1 MSHEPKVHLERDE
14 HGVVTLILDDAK
26 RRNAMTPEL
35 GGALAAR
42 VRELVKDETVRAVV
56 LTGAGGAFSGG
67 GDLAMLERLR
77 AVSAAEAESFM
88 LDFYARYLSITQ
100 LAVPTLAAIEGPAI
114 GAGLCVA
121 LACDLCV
128 VDEDAKLA
136 LNFAKLGLHP
146 GMGATYLAPLRAGAM
161 RGAELLYTGRRF
173 DGREAVRLGLAL
185 EAVKASDVRARAV
198 AIARE
203 IATAAPLAI
212 RGLHRVMG
220 IDRGALMAA
229 LAHEAREQAV
239 SYASADL
246 GEGLRA
252 ASEKRAARFEGR

>member
-1 MSHEPKVHLERDE
+1 MSEPRVLLERD
-14 HGVVTLILDDAK
+14 GAVATLVLDDA
-26 RRNAMTPEL
+26 RRKNVMTPEL
-35 GGALAAR
+35 GASLRAR
-42 VRELVKDETVRAVV
+42 VEELRADPSVRAVV
-56 LTGAGGAFSGG
+56 LVGAEGTFSGG
-67 GDLAMLERLR
+67 GDLSMLERLR
-77 AVSAAEAESFM
+77 TLGAAETEAFM
-88 LDFYARYLSITQ
+88 LDFYARYLSITT
-100 LAVPTLAAIEGPAI
+100 LEVPTVAAVQGAAI

-128 VDEDAKLA
+128 VDEDARLA

-146 GMGATYLAPLRAGAM
+146 GMGATHLAPWRAGAM

-185 EAVKASDVRARAV
+185 EALPASDVRARAE
-198 AIARE
+198 ALARDIAGS
-203 IATAAPLAI
+203 APLAI
-212 RGLHRVMG
+212 RGLKRSLRV
-220 IDRGALMAA
+220 DPDALGRA

-252 ASEKRAARFEGR
+252 AVERRSPSFEGA